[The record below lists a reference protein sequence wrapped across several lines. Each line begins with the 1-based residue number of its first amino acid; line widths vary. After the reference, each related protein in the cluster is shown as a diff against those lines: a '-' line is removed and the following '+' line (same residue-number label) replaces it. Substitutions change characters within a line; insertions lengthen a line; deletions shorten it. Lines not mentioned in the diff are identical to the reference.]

1 MYQAAE
7 TKEKVDTL
15 KTDNKR
21 LEDKIEV
28 LGQEMKF
35 LKDIF
40 IAHASGSA
48 PSPAAG
54 AASGRGGS
62 SLALLLSCSIAL
74 LLSCSLALLLYSSI
88 ALLLSCSRRS
98 LSYSFPSSPGAD
110 GGPPPPQVAPSEPPV
125 KNEVRTIDVLQLI
138 LSNTSYFGSLTV
150 TNKSPISRMML
161 SLICCQSWTL
171 DLELPRF

>member
-62 SLALLLSCSIAL
+62 F
-74 LLSCSLALLLYSSI
+74 LSCSLTPASPHPIPFPILQVLMAALLLPKWP
-88 ALLLSCSRRS
+88 R
-98 LSYSFPSSPGAD
+98 
-110 GGPPPPQVAPSEPPV
+110 V
-125 KNEVRTIDVLQLI
+125 NLQ
-138 LSNTSYFGSLTV
+138 
-150 TNKSPISRMML
+150 
-161 SLICCQSWTL
+161 
-171 DLELPRF
+171 